1 MRSRSLL
8 VVALAALALPAV
20 AMAVSSAHAGM
31 SPVVSAKLLGKNEV
45 PKASPTGSGIAVVHL
60 DGAKGTVCWTFTK
73 VAKIGKPTAA
83 HIHKAA
89 AGKSGPVVVPFGATY
104 KAKGC
109 TKAKASLI
117 GAIEE
122 HPSAY
127 YVNVHTAKYPN
138 GAIRG
143 NLVAGMHG

>member
-8 VVALAALALPAV
+8 AAALLALAVPAV

-31 SPVVSAKLLGKNEV
+31 SPVVSAKLLGKKEV
-45 PKASPTGSGIAVVHL
+45 PKAGVGSGLVVLHL
-60 DGAKGTVCWTFTK
+60 DGAKGTVCWTFSK
-73 VAKIGKPTAA
+73 VAKIDKATAA
-83 HIHKAA
+83 HIHKAS
-89 AGKSGPVVVPFGATY
+89 AGKSGPVVVPLGAGY

-109 TKAKASLI
+109 AKAATKLI

-122 HPSAY
+122 HPTAY
-127 YVNVHTAKYPN
+127 YVNIHTAKYPN

-143 NLVAGMHG
+143 NLAPGMHG

>member
-8 VVALAALALPAV
+8 LAALAALALPAV
-20 AMAVSSAHAGM
+20 AMAVSSVHSGM
-31 SPVVSAKLLGKNEV
+31 SPVVSAKLLGSKEV
-45 PKASPTGSGIAVVHL
+45 PKAGAGTGLVVLHL
-60 DGAKGTVCWTFTK
+60 DGGKGTVCWTFTN
-73 VAKIGKPTAA
+73 VAKIDKASAA
-83 HIHKAA
+83 HIHKGV
-89 AGKSGPVVVPFGATY
+89 AGKAGPVVVPLGGAY

-109 TKAKASLI
+109 TKAASKLI
-117 GAIEE
+117 GTIEE

-143 NLVAGMHG
+143 NLAAGMHG